1 VNRRVFALV
10 GAILLALIGTFAIVT
25 YVQGADDRALAG
37 ESVVKVLV
45 VKEEIPAGTPATD
58 LGDRVALEPVA
69 EKVKADGAVTD
80 TEQLGSQVASAMLV
94 PGEQLVTARF
104 IAPSAYRAS
113 GASVAVPE
121 GLLQTTIALEPQRAV
136 GGVLTPGSTVAVVA
150 SFTDPDES
158 HVVLQKV
165 LVTNVQLEDLGTS
178 DSTDSDGTD
187 DESDQAQAE
196 PGAAPTGQ
204 LLVTLALDPA
214 AVERVVF
221 GAEHGT
227 VWLALDPKSAR
238 EDGTRVVDRGNVYQ

>member
-1 VNRRVFALV
+1 VNRRVFALA
-10 GAILLALIGTFAIVT
+10 GAIVLALIGTFAIVT

-45 VKEEIPAGTPATD
+45 VKEQVPAGTPATD

-69 EKVKADGAVTD
+69 EKVKADGAVTN
-80 TEQLGSQVASAMLV
+80 TEQLGARVASATLV
-94 PGEQLVTARF
+94 PGEQVVEARF

-113 GASVAVPE
+113 GASVAVPD
-121 GLLQTTIALEPQRAV
+121 GLLQTTIPLEPQRAV

-158 HVVLQKV
+158 HIVLQKV
-165 LVTNVQLEDLGTS
+165 LVTNVQLADLGRN
-178 DSTDSDGTD
+178 DSTDSDSPEG
-187 DESDQAQAE
+187 DEQAAE
-196 PGAAPTGQ
+196 PGAAPDGL
-204 LLVTLALDPA
+204 LLVTLALEPG

-238 EDGTRVVDRGNVYQ
+238 EDGTRVVDRGNVFQ